1 MRLSLASLVLAL
13 SLPVAASLTGCVQ
26 TYYTRPGALQPAM
39 ASIAPSERAAVWQRA
54 VPALLD
60 QGYLPQVLNEGA
72 GYISA
77 KRREDLNDD
86 ALTGTLATVAISPDG
101 VVRVELSGVGVFS
114 SEQAF
119 FAAVGARQGQI
130 MQAIMK
136 GRAPAR

>member
-1 MRLSLASLVLAL
+1 MRLSLASLLLAL

-26 TYYTRPGALQPAM
+26 TYYTRPGTLQPAT
-39 ASIAPSERAAVWQRA
+39 ATIPPSERALVWQRA

-60 QGYLPQVLNEGA
+60 QGYVPSVLNEGA

-86 ALTGTLATVAISPDG
+86 ALTGTMATVAISPEG
-101 VVRVELSGVGVFS
+101 LVRVELSGVGTFS

-119 FAAVGARQGQI
+119 FTAVGQRQNQI
-130 MQAIMK
+130 MAAIMK
-136 GRAPAR
+136 GHAPAR